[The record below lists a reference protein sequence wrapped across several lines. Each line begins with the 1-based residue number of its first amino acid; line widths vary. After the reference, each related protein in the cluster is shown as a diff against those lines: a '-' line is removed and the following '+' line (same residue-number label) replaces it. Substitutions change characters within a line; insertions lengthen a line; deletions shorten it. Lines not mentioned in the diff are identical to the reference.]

1 MARLADKLILL
12 KKLLAQFGYPKQAAN
27 LRFEGAFTQSRG
39 GACTG
44 IFSFQQMGRSWQSM
58 R

>member
-39 GACTG
+39 GVCTG
-44 IFSFQQMGRSWQSM
+44 IFSFLYLKN
-58 R
+58 